1 MYAESLVEQGKVSQ
15 AIPSIQ
21 LVRNRAG
28 LSSPITLNDAASL
41 RALIAKER
49 QTEFCFENQR
59 WYDLKRTGKAI
70 EVMTA
75 HGKREKSAKVFLFPE
90 SYTLNSNKLIAPLPV
105 SEVSINKLTQ
115 NPGY

>member
-1 MYAESLVEQGKVSQ
+1 
-15 AIPSIQ
+15 
-21 LVRNRAG
+21 
-28 LSSPITLNDAASL
+28 
-41 RALIAKER
+41 
-49 QTEFCFENQR
+49 
-59 WYDLKRTGKAI
+59 LKRTGKAI

-75 HGKREKSAKVFLFPE
+75 HGNREKSSKVFLFPE